1 MIAHRQNDILRVL
14 TVFSVIIL
22 PLTLITG
29 IYGMN
34 FEHIPFSH
42 AQHGFFDV
50 IVGMLL
56 ISAAML
62 GFFRWKR
69 WI

>member
-1 MIAHRQNDILRVL
+1 ML

-22 PLTLITG
+22 PLTLISG

-42 AQHGFFDV
+42 VQHGFVDV

-69 WI
+69 WL